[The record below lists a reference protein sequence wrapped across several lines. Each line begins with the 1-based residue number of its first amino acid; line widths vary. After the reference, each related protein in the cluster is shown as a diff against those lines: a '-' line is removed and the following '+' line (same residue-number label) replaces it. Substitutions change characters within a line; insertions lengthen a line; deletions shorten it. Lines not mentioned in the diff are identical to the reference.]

1 MDYSMTVNGMVIE
14 LPKYTFDIAEK
25 IERQEIVNS
34 GTSKFKDKC
43 KSMYSTICSIIG
55 DDKVSETIGSFN
67 ETDPNLINIM
77 YLELIKAYNKPIEEF
92 NQNNLTDSLQNS
104 GIEDITKLLNSLQNI
119 DKLKGLK

>member
-25 IERQEIVNS
+25 IERQEVVNS

-43 KSMYSTICSIIG
+43 KSMYTTICSIIG
-55 DDKVSETIGSFN
+55 EDKVADAIGAFN

>member
-14 LPKYTFDIAEK
+14 LPKYTFEIAEK

-43 KSMYSTICSIIG
+43 KSMYTTICNIIG
-55 DDKVSETIGSFN
+55 DEKVSETIGAFN

>member
-25 IERQEIVNS
+25 IERQEVVNS

-43 KSMYSTICSIIG
+43 KSMYVTICSIIG
-55 DDKVSETIGSFN
+55 DDKVSETIGAFN

-92 NQNNLTDSLQNS
+92 NQNNITDSLQNS

>member
-25 IERQEIVNS
+25 IERQEVVNS

-43 KSMYSTICSIIG
+43 KSMYVTICSIIG
-55 DDKVSETIGSFN
+55 DDKVSETIGAFN

-92 NQNNLTDSLQNS
+92 NQNNITDSLQNS

-119 DKLKGLK
+119 DKLKGFK

>member
-55 DDKVSETIGSFN
+55 DDKVSETIGAFN

>member
-43 KSMYSTICSIIG
+43 KSMYTTICSIIG
-55 DDKVSETIGSFN
+55 EDKVADAIGAFN

-77 YLELIKAYNKPIEEF
+77 YLELIKAYNKPIDEF
-92 NQNNLTDSLQNS
+92 NQNKITNSLQNS
-104 GIEDITKLLNSLQNI
+104 GVEDITKLLNSLQNI

>member
-55 DDKVSETIGSFN
+55 DDKVSDTIGSFN

>member
-43 KSMYSTICSIIG
+43 KSMQTTICSIIG
-55 DDKVSETIGSFN
+55 EDKVSETIGAFN

-77 YLELIKAYNKPIEEF
+77 YLELMKDYNKPIEKF
-92 NQNNLTDSLQNS
+92 NQNKLTDSLQNS
-104 GIEDITKLLNSLQNI
+104 GVEDITNLLNSLQNI
-119 DKLKGLK
+119 DKLKGFK

>member
-1 MDYSMTVNGMVIE
+1 
-14 LPKYTFDIAEK
+14 
-25 IERQEIVNS
+25 
-34 GTSKFKDKC
+34 
-43 KSMYSTICSIIG
+43 MYATICSIIG
-55 DDKVSETIGSFN
+55 DEKVSETIGAFN

>member
-1 MDYSMTVNGMVIE
+1 MTVNGMVIE

-43 KSMYSTICSIIG
+43 KSMYTTICSIIG
-55 DDKVSETIGSFN
+55 EDKVSDAIGAFN

-92 NQNNLTDSLQNS
+92 NQNKLTDSLQNS
-104 GIEDITKLLNSLQNI
+104 GVEDITKLLNSLQNI
-119 DKLKGLK
+119 DKLKGFK

>member
-43 KSMYSTICSIIG
+43 KSMYATICSIIG
-55 DDKVSETIGSFN
+55 DDKVSDAIGTFN

-92 NQNNLTDSLQNS
+92 NQNKLTDSLQNS
-104 GIEDITKLLNSLQNI
+104 GVEDITKLLNSLQNI
-119 DKLKGLK
+119 DKLKGFK

>member
-25 IERQEIVNS
+25 IERQEVVNS

-43 KSMYSTICSIIG
+43 KSMYTTICSIIG
-55 DDKVSETIGSFN
+55 EDKVTDAIGTFN